1 MQITFLGAA
10 RTVTGSCYMIEA
22 NGKKI
27 LVDCGMFQGPKYIT
41 AFNKKE
47 FMFNPETIDAVFLT
61 HAHIDHSGLL
71 PKLVKQGFKGNI
83 HCTRVTRELCDI
95 LLPDSGHIHESEAE
109 FANRKGKRA
118 GDKEVVP
125 LYTVDD
131 AYIALKQF
139 KTHDYDETVEIYD
152 GIKIKFRIAGHILGS
167 AIIDVFV
174 TENKEETKIIF
185 TGDVGRNNQPIL
197 KDPYQIAGADFIV
210 TESTYGDRAH
220 PKVDKKEELVE
231 IVKDTVSRGG
241 NIIIPAFAVGRTQSL
256 LYYFQEL
263 MNKGLIEKIPIVVDS
278 PMATKAT
285 KLTLLN
291 PDEYDDEATTIYK
304 EKGGLV
310 NLPNISFTQS
320 VEESKALNQMPS
332 PMIIISASGMADAGR
347 VLHHLKHN
355 LWREDSSIVL
365 AGFQAE
371 GTMGRRLVEGIKK
384 VKIMGE
390 TIAVKAKIYNMH
402 GFSAHADKKQLLD
415 WYKHMESKP
424 EAFFVVHG
432 EYASSKSLADSI
444 RREIGK
450 VAVIPQ
456 LGDRVIIHGKK
467 WHMESSAIVSELP
480 EMQEFKS
487 YLDKFEK
494 EYTEY
499 KVRAEQIAM
508 RDSTKINKLRK
519 KLDKAKKAFDQLFK
533 NV

>member
-22 NGKKI
+22 NDKKI
-27 LVDCGMFQGPKYIT
+27 LVDCGMFQGSKYIT
-41 AFNKKE
+41 SFNEKDFLFK
-47 FMFNPETIDAVFLT
+47 PESIDAVFLT

-131 AYIALKQF
+131 AYNSLKQF
-139 KTHDYDETVEIYD
+139 KTHDYDEEIEIYP
-152 GIKIKFRIAGHILGS
+152 GIKIKFRVAGHILGS
-167 AIIDVFV
+167 AIIDLFI
-174 TENKEETKIIF
+174 TENDEETKLIF

-197 KDPYQIAGADFIV
+197 KDPHQIAGADFII
-210 TESTYGDRAH
+210 TESTYGDRMH
-220 PKVDKKEELVE
+220 PLVDKKEELIE
-231 IVKDTVSRGG
+231 IVKDTVARGG

-263 MNKGLIEKIPIVVDS
+263 MNKGIIEKIPIVVDS

-285 KLTLLN
+285 KITLLN

-355 LWREDSSIVL
+355 LWREDSSIVI

-371 GTMGRRLVEGIKK
+371 GTMGRRLIEGIKK

-390 TIAVKAKIYNMH
+390 TIAVKAKIYNIQ
-402 GFSAHADKKQLLD
+402 GFSAHADKRQLLD
-415 WYKHMESKP
+415 WYKHMDSKP

-432 EYASSKSLADSI
+432 EYLSAKSLADSI
-444 RREIGK
+444 SREIGK
-450 VAVIPQ
+450 AAVIPQ
-456 LGDRVIIHGKK
+456 LGDKVIIHGKK
-467 WHMESSAIVSELP
+467 WHIESTDIATDLP
-480 EMQEFKS
+480 EMQEFKA

-499 KVRAEQIAM
+499 KVRAEQIAL
-508 RDSTKINKLRK
+508 RDSTKIAKLRK
-519 KLDKAKKAFDQLFK
+519 KLDKAKKTFDQLFK